1 MKTWLMPGSIC
12 CVDPYNS
19 FNRFSDFGVHAVII
33 SREKWRP
40 FRRSIYKVRIA
51 GADYSTTYSI
61 YTIEERF
68 LYPPDKEVIRY
79 PLAMPLFKWTE
90 YDALDEAIKNMEA
103 LKKDIPE
110 KCAFKFN
117 DDRCMKYMKSIL
129 GKIKYELELY
139 YYKHEVEKEDDTN
152 EE

>member
-1 MKTWLMPGSIC
+1 
-12 CVDPYNS
+12 
-19 FNRFSDFGVHAVII
+19 
-33 SREKWRP
+33 
-40 FRRSIYKVRIA
+40 
-51 GADYSTTYSI
+51 
-61 YTIEERF
+61 
-68 LYPPDKEVIRY
+68 
-79 PLAMPLFKWTE
+79 
-90 YDALDEAIKNMEA
+90 MEA

-139 YYKHEVEKEDDTN
+139 YYKHEVEKEDNTN

>member
-1 MKTWLMPGSIC
+1 MKTWLIPGSIC
-12 CVDPYNS
+12 CVDPYNFYQS
-19 FNRFSDFGVHAVII
+19 FSDFGVHAVIVK
-33 SREKWRP
+33 REKWKP
-40 FRRSIYKVRIA
+40 FRRSIYTIRMVGVDA
-51 GADYSTTYSI
+51 ENASATYK
-61 YTIEERF
+61 IEERF

-79 PLAMPLFKWTE
+79 PLAMPLFKWKE
-90 YDALDEAIKNMEA
+90 YTALDEAIKNMEV

-139 YYKHEVEKEDDTN
+139 YYKHEVEKEDNTN
-152 EE
+152 GE